1 MAAGDKQLRQIFE
14 KTTISNI
21 NAIVVYNQLTEELVK
36 KFQKEVKDLDG
47 LIRQY
52 DSKFETIQKQLTAL
66 QTRLF
71 AGGT

>member
-21 NAIVVYNQLTEELVK
+21 NAIVVYNQLTEELVEK
-36 KFQKEVKDLDG
+36 LGKEVKNLDG
-47 LIRQY
+47 VIRQY
-52 DSKFETIQKQLTAL
+52 DSKLETMQKQLAAL
-66 QTRLF
+66 QTRIF